1 MSISRSRQKYLPT
14 GAFPRMI
21 DIQLSG
27 SNRCMRQIHMI
38 RSRLV
43 VAIMLVV
50 LGIDSSISILRALER
65 PNVIVFL
72 TDDQGWGDLS
82 INGNTNLSTPNID
95 SIGRNGARF
104 DRFYVCPVCSPTRA
118 EFLTGR
124 YHPRGGVYSTSTG
137 GERLDLD
144 ERTIAELFSA
154 AGYRTAAFGKWHN
167 GSQYPYHPNARGF
180 AEYYGF
186 TSGHWGDYFSP
197 PLEHNGRTVKGNGFT
212 TDDFTDRALRFIEN
226 HRDENFFVY
235 LPYNTPHS
243 PMQVPDRWWDNFKNR
258 PISLRATQS
267 NREDVNMTR
276 AALAMVEN
284 VDWNV
289 GRVLQKL
296 EQLKLAEDTIVVFF
310 CDNGPNSDRWNGG
323 MKGRKGSTDEGGVR
337 SPLLIR
343 YPAAI
348 ERGRL
353 IAQISGAIDLLPTL
367 ADLAGIST
375 VGTKPLD
382 GQSLKPLLT
391 GQTGALPERTLFTHW
406 NGKVS
411 ARTQQFRL
419 DDSGRLYDMVA
430 DPSQLRDVSGKHPE
444 IAQELQSAVERWK
457 VELLSGL
464 RNDKRPFPLGH
475 SDYHWTP
482 LPARDGRAHGGLKRS
497 DTAPN
502 CSYFTNWKSLDD
514 KVTWPVEVGVSDTYL
529 VELHYTCPPADV
541 GAEVEVSLN
550 SSKIVGTIMVPHNP
564 PATGA
569 EHDRVPRKS
578 ESLMKDFKVM
588 KLGKIKLEAGQ
599 GELTLRA
606 LSMPGSQVMEF
617 RMLTFQRVSPE

>member
-1 MSISRSRQKYLPT
+1 MPSYRTRVRQFVFSTLFVFAPIVFTLSTAWVAK
-14 GAFPRMI
+14 GA
-21 DIQLSG
+21 
-27 SNRCMRQIHMI
+27 
-38 RSRLV
+38 
-43 VAIMLVV
+43 
-50 LGIDSSISILRALER
+50 ER

-82 INGNTNLSTPNID
+82 LNGNTNLSTPNID
-95 SIGRNGARF
+95 SIGRLGARF
-104 DRFYVCPVCSPTRA
+104 DRFFVCPVCSPTRA

-144 ERTIAELFSA
+144 ERTIGQVFHA
-154 AGYRTAAFGKWHN
+154 AGYQTAAFGKWHN

-197 PLEHNGRTVKGNGFT
+197 PLEHNGRLVKGNGFT
-212 TDDFTDRALRFIEN
+212 PDDFTERAMTFIEQKRN
-226 HRDENFFVY
+226 ENFFVY

-243 PMQVPDRWWDNFKNR
+243 PMQVPDRWWDTFKNR
-258 PISLRATQS
+258 AITLRAGQA
-267 NREDVNMTR
+267 NREDLNVTR

-296 EQLKLAEDTIVVFF
+296 EQLKLTDNTIVVFF

-323 MKGRKGSTDEGGVR
+323 MKGRKGSTDEGGIR

-343 YPAAI
+343 YPTMI
-348 ERGRL
+348 EGGRL
-353 IAQISGAIDLLPTL
+353 ISQISGAIDLLPTL

-375 VGTKPLD
+375 VGTQPLD
-382 GQSLKPLLT
+382 GRSLKPLLT
-391 GQTGALPERTLFTHW
+391 GQTAALPERTLFSHW

-419 DDSGRLYDMVA
+419 DDTGALYDMVA
-430 DPSQLRDVSGKHPE
+430 DPGQSRDVSAKHPE
-444 IAQELQSAVERWK
+444 IARELRTAVDHWK
-457 VELLSGL
+457 AKLLPGL
-464 RNDKRPFPLGH
+464 RDDRRPFPVGH
-475 SDYHWTP
+475 ADYHWTP
-482 LPARDGRAHGGLKRS
+482 LPARDGRPHGGLKRS

-514 KVTWPVEVGVSDTYL
+514 KVTWPVEVGVSDTYE
-529 VELHYTCPPADV
+529 VELHYTCPTADI
-541 GAEVEVSLN
+541 GAQIEVSLN
-550 SSKIVGTIMVPHNP
+550 SSKLVGQIVIAHDP

-578 ESLMKDFKVM
+578 ESLMKDFKAM
-588 KLGKIKLEAGQ
+588 RLGQIHLDAGK
-599 GELTLRA
+599 GELTLKAR
-606 LSMPGSQVMEF
+606 SMPGSQVMDF
-617 RMLTFQRVSPE
+617 RMLTFQRAALQ